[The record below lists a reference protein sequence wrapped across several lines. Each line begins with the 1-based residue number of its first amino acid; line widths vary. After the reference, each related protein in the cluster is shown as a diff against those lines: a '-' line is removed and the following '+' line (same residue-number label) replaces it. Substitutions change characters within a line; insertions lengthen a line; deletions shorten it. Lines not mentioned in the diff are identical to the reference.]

1 MKWVRYLGN
10 KKILMTFT
18 EVVSNSM
25 EGLKFLYVKFLSV
38 QISAA
43 VHAQDIEM
51 MGNLIKC

>member
-1 MKWVRYLGN
+1 
-10 KKILMTFT
+10 MTFT

-43 VHAQDIEM
+43 VHVQDIEM